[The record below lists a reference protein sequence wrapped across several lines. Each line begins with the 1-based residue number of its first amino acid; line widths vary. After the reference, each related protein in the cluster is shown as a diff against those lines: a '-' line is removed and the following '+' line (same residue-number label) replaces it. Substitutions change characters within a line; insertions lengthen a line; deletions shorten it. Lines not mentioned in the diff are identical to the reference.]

1 MKKIILYFIIIIFI
15 IISLIIIFFLNKKEN
30 ISFENL
36 ENNIVKI
43 IKEADIIKINENPKW
58 FFWSDWNTKE
68 LISSW
73 FFINKKTII
82 TVAHWVNNEKSIYI
96 INDNFWNIYEW
107 ILIKKD
113 IENDLAFLEI
123 NEEYKYFKEFN
134 YAKNIKVWENIFS
147 IWYKKNNVKFW
158 EIKKIKDDFIFSNII
173 FEDWESGWIM
183 FNKNYEIIWINQAI
197 DLEKNLWITKI
208 ISE

>member
-1 MKKIILYFIIIIFI
+1 MKKIILYFIIIIF
-15 IISLIIIFFLNKKEN
+15 IIIFFLNKKEN

-96 INDNFWNIYEW
+96 INDNFWNTYEW

-123 NEEYKYFKEFN
+123 KEKYKYFKEFN